1 MRDSETDGLAGTPAS
16 ESFIRLATMS
26 NASFQMLLDS
36 IRKVKQDLSPE
47 EKKELADELHEVQRL
62 DYPDGNIVLHS
73 DSIVERDLRSI
84 SCRKEPMT
92 VEWMKRE
99 LRPGDVLYDI
109 GANVG
114 AYSLIAS
121 HILGGQ
127 GTVYAFEPSFLNYN
141 QLCRNI
147 VLNKFQDC
155 ITPFQIPLCKEKH
168 LDHFHYQNMQTGGSL
183 HSFSRNIDYKADAF
197 EPVIS
202 LGMLGLSLNDFAEIS
217 GVRSPNLLKIDV
229 DGLELDILSGASS
242 ILEKT
247 QLRSILIEINED
259 LAEETQSIID
269 ILCKHGLRPLEKHK
283 LHLNLHNYIFIREA
297 GHDSQSVKASEVR
310 LASSRQKGWEPV

>member
-1 MRDSETDGLAGTPAS
+1 MSKT
-16 ESFIRLATMS
+16 SFEV
-26 NASFQMLLDS
+26 LLDS
-36 IRKVKQDLSPE
+36 IRKVKEELSPE
-47 EKKELADELHEVQRL
+47 EKQQLANELHEVQRL
-62 DYPDGNIVLHS
+62 DYPDGKIFLHS

-121 HILGGQ
+121 HILGGH

-147 VLNKFQDC
+147 VLNMSQEC
-155 ITPFQIPLCKEKH
+155 IIPFQIPLCRENR
-168 LDHFHYQNMQTGGSL
+168 LDRFHYQNMQTGGSL
-183 HSFSRNIDYKADAF
+183 HSFSRNIDYKADVF
-197 EPVIS
+197 DPVVS
-202 LGMLGLSLNDFAEIS
+202 LGMLGLSLNDFSAVS

-229 DGLELDILSGASS
+229 DGLEFDILSGASS
-242 ILEKT
+242 ILGKT
-247 QLRSILIEINED
+247 QLRSVLIEINED
-259 LAEETQSIID
+259 LSEETQGIID
-269 ILCKHGLRPLEKHK
+269 ILCNHGLRPLEKHK
-283 LHLNLHNYIFIREA
+283 LHQNLHNYIFIRET
-297 GHDSQSVKASEVR
+297 GHNSQSVKASEVR
-310 LASSRQKGWEPV
+310 LASSRQKGWVPS

>member
-1 MRDSETDGLAGTPAS
+1 MGDSETDKLTCKTAS
-16 ESFIRLATMS
+16 QPIIRLATMS
-26 NASFQMLLDS
+26 NASFNILLDS
-36 IRKVKQDLSPE
+36 IRKAKEELSPE
-47 EKKELADELHEVQRL
+47 EKQELANELQEVQRL
-62 DYPDGNIVLHS
+62 DYPNGTIFLHS
-73 DSIVERDLRSI
+73 DSTIERDLRSI

-121 HILGGQ
+121 HIIGGQ

-147 VLNKFQDC
+147 VLNNFQNC
-155 ITPFQIPLCKEKH
+155 IVPFQIPLCSEKR
-168 LDHFHYQNMQTGGSL
+168 LDRFHYQNMQTGGSL
-183 HSFSRNIDYKADAF
+183 HSFSRNIDYKADVF
-197 EPVIS
+197 EPVVS
-202 LGMLGLSLNDFAEIS
+202 LGMLGLSLNDFAAIA

-242 ILEKT
+242 LLENS
-247 QLRSILIEINED
+247 QLRSVLIEINED
-259 LAEETQSIID
+259 LPEETQSIID
-269 ILCKHGLRPLEKHK
+269 ILCNHGLRPMEKHK
-283 LHLNLHNYIFIREA
+283 LHQNLHNYIFIREP
-297 GHDSQSVKASEVR
+297 GHNNQTVKATEVR
-310 LASSRQKGWEPV
+310 LASSRQKGWEPG